1 MRKKPEGRKKFQ
13 LLSLPL
19 EMATSLCSPLG
30 KGCNIACPMNERG
43 PQQQAEVSPA
53 LELWLPSAAE
63 LGQSCPPGGMLQ
75 LSVSSLCAAYWQGLL
90 QAAAVSPAVKQAGP
104 HPGEKSPACRVLP
117 SCILTYSV
125 VLNSGCGHGPNPKKG
140 TAQVLLNRLLFIGS
154 LAYTY
159 ATQSLCKVC
168 CSGWDTYSPRSRGWT
183 AMESQL

>member
-1 MRKKPEGRKKFQ
+1 MVGALTILKAPRDAEWAAVLEWPWCWEMG
-13 LLSLPL
+13 LS
-19 EMATSLCSPLG
+19 
-30 KGCNIACPMNERG
+30 
-43 PQQQAEVSPA
+43 
-53 LELWLPSAAE
+53 
-63 LGQSCPPGGMLQ
+63 GMLQ
-75 LSVSSLCAAYWQGLL
+75 LSVSTLCAAYWQGLL

-104 HPGEKSPACRVLP
+104 HPGEESPACRVLP

-125 VLNSGCGHGPNPKKG
+125 VSNSGCGHGPNPKKG

>member
-1 MRKKPEGRKKFQ
+1 
-13 LLSLPL
+13 
-19 EMATSLCSPLG
+19 MATSLCSPLG

-104 HPGEKSPACRVLP
+104 HPGEESPACRVLP

-125 VLNSGCGHGPNPKKG
+125 VSNSGCGHGPNPKKG